1 MDFRH
6 NTRFCM
12 PFLLL
17 GTVVWSALLF
27 TDMGNSAKVF
37 SDEPAASAIGENGAK
52 RLLDED
58 AFEIQ
63 TTLFLK
69 KYCVKC
75 HGAQTQEGDLRLDTV
90 LHDLADDQTAKL
102 WNDIFAQVQF
112 SEMPPSDSEQQ
123 PPAAIKAR
131 FLKRVEE
138 ELMRFGRHDI

>member
-75 HGAQTQEGDLRLDTV
+75 HGAQI
-90 LHDLADDQTAKL
+90 A
-102 WNDIFAQVQF
+102 
-112 SEMPPSDSEQQ
+112 
-123 PPAAIKAR
+123 
-131 FLKRVEE
+131 
-138 ELMRFGRHDI
+138 